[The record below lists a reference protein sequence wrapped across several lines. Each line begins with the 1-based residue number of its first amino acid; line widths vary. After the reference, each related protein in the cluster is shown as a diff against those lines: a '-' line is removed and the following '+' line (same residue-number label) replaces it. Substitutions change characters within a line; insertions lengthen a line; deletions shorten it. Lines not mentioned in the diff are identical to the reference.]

1 MDIFQRTSG
10 KITQIAAAVILIVLS
25 FSNAEFAEAQS
36 TAQVNIIG
44 IPQILPSPFISD
56 FESNVFGGTYQVQ
69 VNLIGGG
76 VLEERI
82 RFRVRLTLDGEILI
96 DEDSLPVELTQG
108 MNMLTPF
115 PDNVFF
121 DVSLANVLDKLPGS
135 RIRQAYQTGAFP
147 EGNYTLTIEPIFT
160 QSGAPAGAPGVA
172 NFTVLYPQP
181 PILIAPSDE
190 SLLAESMSVPVFSW
204 SPVMGPP
211 GTSFEYEFLL
221 VQLFDGQSPGDALVS
236 NRAHAEATLMN
247 NIFPYTPDNLPLEVG
262 QSYAWQ
268 ITARDVNGQI
278 PVKNDGKSEIYT
290 FTYGDEEDDEA
301 EDEDG
306 PPTIVS
312 PVPDFGPITPFIPV
326 ITISGNV
333 RGRFSYTEGSQS
345 NAVFS
350 PSDLLEMDDLGI
362 SELANAI
369 DDPNYELNPNLLN
382 GKKAFTNSVK
392 NSVNNSQFS
401 KTTNINGQSG
411 STGNFVA
418 PVFSG
423 GKSKG
428 IQTGNFDNEPIDIQ
442 NEIADISDMATY
454 FAHEKAD
461 VKLIYKEEDGS
472 EKVVATAETNENGE
486 FTLSVAPS
494 ELAGLMQTK
503 ETSEGG
509 DISALNNFNNFNDA
523 TNIQQQR
530 ERFEGLDIALTSLFV
545 VVEDPYFAYN
555 SETSVTVSTS
565 SAKNYN
571 IGTIRGTALTYRF
584 RPEVTDAENGREV
597 SDAKVEVFRM
607 SNRYDMDP
615 VLAREGFPL
624 EEEEKG
630 TEQQINNLT
639 LTKVAEGQA
648 GNQITRLFPR
658 KKGATDVYH
667 VKISAEG
674 YNPYFTAF
682 AASPQ
687 LDEGDVAIIN
697 RAYELQKAPP
707 VVEGRV
713 VRRDTR
719 SPMTNVPV
727 VLAQSGGDDENTY
740 VTTTDDDGR
749 FTISEIEPMDSEYT
763 LIVDG
768 PKVST
773 YEEELLLNENGI
785 VRTIDPLLVD
795 PTLVTVAGKVV
806 NDKDVPL
813 ANATVRWAEGG
824 NPVQTDQ
831 QGRFVLANTIG
842 THTLQIKKIGH
853 RDHEVSVTI
862 DDPDEIDYSSLIDDA
877 VGNWRTDSPKSI
889 GQGTGKWASN
899 LNNIE
904 SFQIGETEKNDPD
917 DSGFDAGSIGYT
929 GNMSQSFNFSDGEIQ
944 EIVNSNN
951 LNMTNGEFGNLAAY
965 FTDMIG
971 DEGSPS
977 EEIKDL
983 GTIVINRAVGKLR
996 LTVTD
1001 AGTSNPIENAEV
1013 LVGNDE
1019 TTGST
1024 DDSGEIY
1031 FDEAP
1036 GGNVP
1041 VRITGPESTNYV
1053 PFSTEITI
1061 TDNGEVTESTVQ
1073 LETGARATGTVTAAG
1088 TGVEEATVRLEGRD
1102 DISVKTADD
1111 GSYTLAGIPV
1121 GEWTLKVSKSGYV
1134 GTSESATFAEDEN
1147 KTIDFSLQDSGFD
1160 IAKLLGF
1167 EIEVDELAVD
1177 SDTTISG
1184 AFVSIS
1190 SNDLITVNEDLRL
1203 PFRNINVYEENG
1215 ELKPVGGE
1223 VQTDA
1228 STVSARLFD
1237 FLHVNIS
1244 SSNGLMVRQR
1254 TIPSSVGFVAGKVE
1268 ADYESTFTSATGW
1281 NWPDGTDQ
1289 FLQLPN
1295 VSDLPD
1301 GVGEEELVAITSDG
1315 SFPFPDIST
1324 TDFELNFGSAS
1335 ETLDL
1340 FGFDVTLTM
1349 SESILKND
1357 GLHLMGEV
1365 TLADIPLLDEAT
1377 ISMEQLWIGIDGS
1390 VREASLELDPTPEL
1404 ALANWKMEL
1413 MSGTLSELGFAL
1425 GGNLEFTIPG
1435 SDPTEISFSDLSIA
1449 PDQLF
1454 GGQFTLPQG
1463 GVDLFGIVAL
1473 ETKAGTDIS
1482 FGKVQNED
1490 VYFVSGGGTISL
1502 PKYIDKS
1509 LEFPDFMIR
1518 TDGQFNASIAANFEA
1533 DFFGLADMTVTGV
1546 EFRNTGAPSIFVDGQ
1561 FGLRAI
1567 PMINAQAGGLTYR
1580 RGGNVSFDEI
1590 DLDFDLGA
1598 IGDVGVGIGLI
1609 DEANRKGFSGNG
1621 NVNIS
1626 GTPINAGI
1634 EFMYEQVPGGISFG
1648 ADFQAGI
1655 PPIPLGN
1662 FTIEEVGGGFGF
1674 NTSNNG
1680 FRVTVTGA
1688 VSAAPGTGSA
1698 IALNPLEVTV
1708 RSGPVIEG
1716 FAALSV
1722 MEQNIAD
1729 ASLLIDFPNRLFD
1742 VEARVGFDS
1751 LDDVNIQVE
1760 GASRIVLSGAPNDT
1774 YWMMGTRFNAEL
1786 LGLFDA
1792 NANILAAWGLN
1803 MNAHPEYSEYTD
1815 FVSDDFIT
1823 GGEISGVHLDVGTEF
1838 GIRRSDQE
1846 CVSFG
1851 VGKAC
1856 AYFWNSTRC
1865 QLNADFGGGNYGFF
1879 LGSNWE
1885 GGGSVTL
1892 LGTDI
1897 AGADIE
1903 ASGEISGSYIN
1914 NVWSANGR
1922 ASGSVRAYIGDCRV
1936 GCQTKFCWPSCGL
1949 FDCPVPKGASL
1960 CVSAAVEVDY
1970 RSNRGLQ
1977 VSLDL

>member
-1 MDIFQRTSG
+1 MNILQNTVG
-10 KITQIAAAVILIVLS
+10 KMVRILTAAIVILFGLLYTEQ
-25 FSNAEFAEAQS
+25 AAAQS

-69 VNLIGGG
+69 VNVLGGG
-76 VLEERI
+76 LPSERI
-82 RFRVRLTLDGEILI
+82 RFRVRLTLDGEILV
-96 DEDSLPVELTQG
+96 DEESLPVDLEPG

-115 PDNVFF
+115 PDNAFF
-121 DVSLANVLDKLPGS
+121 DVSFANVLDKLPGS
-135 RIRQAYQTGAFP
+135 RIRQAYQSGALP
-147 EGNYTLTIEPIFT
+147 EGNYTLVIEPILA

-204 SPVMGPP
+204 SPIMGPP

-221 VQLFDGQSPGDALVS
+221 VQLFDDQSVGDALVS
-236 NRAHAEATLMN
+236 NRAHAEATVNN
-247 NIFPYTPDNLPLEVG
+247 NIFPYTPVNLPLEVG
-262 QSYAWQ
+262 ESYAWQ

-290 FTYGDEEDDEA
+290 FTYGDEEDDPDDL
-301 EDEDG
+301 DE
-306 PPTIVS
+306 PPVIVS
-312 PVPDFGPITPFIPV
+312 PVPDFEPITPFIPV
-326 ITISGNV
+326 TTITGNV
-333 RGRFSYTEGSQS
+333 RWRFSYTEGSQS
-345 NAVFS
+345 NATLN
-350 PSDLLEMDDLGI
+350 PSDFWEMDDLGLP
-362 SELANAI
+362 ELAHAL
-369 DDPNYELNPNLLN
+369 DDPNYELNPNLL
-382 GKKAFTNSVK
+382 GGRTAFTNSVK
-392 NSVNNSQFS
+392 NSVNGGQFS
-401 KTTNINGQSG
+401 SNTG
-411 STGNFVA
+411 SVSRNTENVVA
-418 PVFSG
+418 PVFGG
-423 GKSKG
+423 GKSMG
-428 IQTGNFDNEPIDIQ
+428 VQAGNFRDEPIAVQ
-442 NEIADISDMATY
+442 NEIADISEMATY
-454 FAHEKAD
+454 YAHEEAQ
-461 VKLIYKEEDGS
+461 VKLIYKEKDGS
-472 EKVVATAETNENGE
+472 EKVVATTETGENGE
-486 FTLSVAPS
+486 FTLAVAPS
-494 ELAGLMQTK
+494 ELAGLMQTN
-503 ETSEGG
+503 ESSEGG
-509 DISALNNFNNFNDA
+509 NIQALNNFNNFNDA
-523 TNIQQQR
+523 TNIRQQR
-530 ERFEGLDIALTSLFV
+530 ERFDNLDIALTNLYV

-555 SETSVTVSTS
+555 PETSVTVSTS

-571 IGTIRGTALTYRF
+571 VGTVRGTALTYRF
-584 RPEVTDAENGREV
+584 LPEVTDAENGRAV

-607 SNRYDMDP
+607 SNRYDLDP

-624 EEEEKG
+624 AEEERG
-630 TEQQINNLT
+630 TEQRINNLT
-639 LTKVAEGQA
+639 LTKVAEGEP
-648 GNQITRLFPR
+648 GRQITRLFPR

-674 YNPYFTAF
+674 YKPYFTAF

-687 LDEGDVAIIN
+687 LAEGDVAIIN

-727 VLAQSGGDDENTY
+727 VLAPPGSNESGAY
-740 VTTTDDDGR
+740 VTTTDDEGR
-749 FTISEIEPMDSEYT
+749 FTISDIEPRDSEYT
-763 LIVDG
+763 LIIDG
-768 PKVST
+768 PKVAT
-773 YEEELLLNENGI
+773 YQEELLLNENG
-785 VRTIDPLLVD
+785 VVMRRDPVLVD
-795 PTLVTVAGKVV
+795 PTLVTVAGKVL
-806 NDKDVPL
+806 NDKDTPVN
-813 ANATVRWAEGG
+813 NATVRWAEGG
-824 NPVQTDQ
+824 DPVQTDQ

-853 RDHEVSVTI
+853 RDEEVTVTI
-862 DDPDEIDYSSLIDDA
+862 DDPDAIDYSSLIDDTA
-877 VGNWRTDSPKSI
+877 SNWRVESPKEI
-889 GQGTGKWASN
+889 GRSAGKWVAN
-899 LNNIE
+899 LNSIE
-904 SFQIGETEKNDPD
+904 SFQIGETKKNDPGS
-917 DSGFDAGSIGYT
+917 SGFDAGNIGYT
-929 GNMSQSFNFSDGEIQ
+929 GNLSQSFNFTDSEVQ
-944 EIVNSNN
+944 NIVNENN
-951 LNMTNGEFGNLAAY
+951 LNMTNNQFGNLAAY
-965 FTDMIG
+965 LTDLIG
-971 DEGSPS
+971 EEGSPS
-977 EEIKDL
+977 EEIMDL
-983 GTIVINRAVGKLR
+983 GTIIINRAVGKLR

-1001 AGTSNPIENAEV
+1001 AGTSNPIEDAEV

-1024 DDSGEIY
+1024 DGSGEIY

-1041 VRITGPESTNYV
+1041 VKIKGPASTNYV

-1061 TDNGEVTESTVQ
+1061 TDNGDVTEANVQ
-1073 LETGARATGTVTAAG
+1073 LENGARATGTVSAAG
-1088 TGVEEATVRLEGRD
+1088 NSVEGATVRLEGRD
-1102 DISVKTADD
+1102 DISVKTDDD
-1111 GSYTLAGIPV
+1111 GSYTLVGIPV
-1121 GEWTLKVSKSGYV
+1121 GEWTLKVSKSGFV
-1134 GTSESATFAEDEN
+1134 GASEVATFSEDEN
-1147 KTIDFSLQDSGFD
+1147 KTINFTLQDSGFD
-1160 IAKLLGF
+1160 IATLLGF
-1167 EIEVDELAVD
+1167 EIEVDDLSVD

-1190 SNDLITVNEDLRL
+1190 SNDLITVDDDLRL
-1203 PFRNINVYEENG
+1203 PFTNINVYEENG

-1228 STVSARLFD
+1228 STLSARLFD
-1237 FLHVNIS
+1237 FLHVNVNS
-1244 SSNGLMVRQR
+1244 SSGLIVRQR

-1268 ADYESTFTSATGW
+1268 VDYESTFTSATGW
-1281 NWPDGTDQ
+1281 TWPNAADQ

-1295 VSDLPD
+1295 VSDLPE

-1315 SFPFPDIST
+1315 SFPFPDINI

-1349 SESILKND
+1349 SESVLKND
-1357 GLHLMGEV
+1357 GIHLQGDV
-1365 TLADIPLLDEAT
+1365 TLADIPLMDEASIT
-1377 ISMEQLWIGIDGS
+1377 VEQLWIGIDGS
-1390 VREASLELDPTPEL
+1390 IREASLALDPTPEI

-1435 SDPTEISFSDLSIA
+1435 SYPTDISFSDLSIS

-1482 FGKVQNED
+1482 FGKVQNQD
-1490 VYFVSGGGTISL
+1490 VYYVSGGGTISL

-1518 TDGQFNASIAANFEA
+1518 TDGKFTASIAANFEA

-1546 EFRNTGAPSIFVDGQ
+1546 EFRNSGTPSIFVDGQ

-1580 RGGNVSFDEI
+1580 RGGSVSFDEI

-1598 IGDVGVGIGLI
+1598 IGEVGVGIGLI
-1609 DEANRKGFSGNG
+1609 DEASRKGFSGNG

-1634 EFMYEQVPGGISFG
+1634 DFMYEQVPGGISFG

-1655 PPIPLGN
+1655 PPIPVGN

-1674 NTSNNG
+1674 DTSNNG

-1708 RSGPVIEG
+1708 KSGPVIEG

-1751 LDDVNIQVE
+1751 LEDVNIQVD

-1774 YWMMGTRFNAEL
+1774 YWMVGTRFSAEL

-1792 NANILAAWGLN
+1792 NANILAAWDLN
-1803 MNAHPEYSEYTD
+1803 VNAHPEYSEYTN

-1823 GGEISGVHLDVGTEF
+1823 GGKISGVHLDVSTEF
-1838 GIRRSDQE
+1838 GIRKSDQE
-1846 CVSFG
+1846 CVDFA

-1856 AYFWNSTRC
+1856 AYFWNSTQC
-1865 QLNADFGGGNYGFF
+1865 QLNADFGGGNFGFF

-1892 LGTDI
+1892 LGTNI
-1897 AGADIE
+1897 GGADIE
-1903 ASGEISGSYIN
+1903 ASGSISGSYMN
-1914 NVWSANGR
+1914 NVWSANGS
-1922 ASGSVRAYIGDCRV
+1922 ASGSVSAYIGDCRV

-1960 CVSAAVEVDY
+1960 CASASIDVDY
-1970 RSNRGLQ
+1970 RSNRGIQ

>member
-1 MDIFQRTSG
+1 MNILQKESG
-10 KITQIAAAVILIVLS
+10 KIMRIITAVILIVSS
-25 FSNAEFAEAQS
+25 FFIAEPGQAQP

-44 IPQILPSPFISD
+44 IPQVLPSPFISD
-56 FESNVFGGTYQVQ
+56 FEANVFGGTYQVQ
-69 VNLIGGG
+69 VN
-76 VLEERI
+76 VLGAGALSERI
-82 RFRVRLTLDGEILI
+82 RFRVRLTLDGEILV
-96 DEDSLPVELTQG
+96 DEESLPVDLNQG

-121 DVSLANVLDKLPGS
+121 DVSLADVLDKLPGS

-147 EGNYTLTIEPIFT
+147 EGNYTLTIEPILA

-172 NFTVLYPQP
+172 NFSVLYPQP

-204 SPVMGPP
+204 SPIMGPP

-221 VQLFDGQSPGDALVS
+221 VQLFEGQSPGDALVS
-236 NRAHAEATLMN
+236 NRAHAEATLMS

-262 QSYAWQ
+262 ESYAWQ

-290 FTYGDEEDDEA
+290 FTYGDDEDDES
-301 EDEDG
+301 EEEDG

-312 PVPDFGPITPFIPV
+312 PVPDFEPITPFIPV
-326 ITISGNV
+326 TTISGNV
-333 RGRFSYTEGSQS
+333 RWRFSPSEGSQS
-345 NAVFS
+345 TATLN
-350 PSDLLEMDDLGI
+350 PSDLAEMDDIGLP
-362 SELANAI
+362 ELANAL
-369 DDPNYELNPNLLN
+369 DDPNYELNPDLLN
-382 GKKAFTNSVK
+382 GNKAFTNRVK
-392 NSVNNSQFS
+392 NSVNNNQFS
-401 KTTNINGQSG
+401 IGSESESTNNV
-411 STGNFVA
+411 VA
-418 PVFSG
+418 PVFG
-423 GKSKG
+423 GGNSMG
-428 IQTGNFDNEPIDIQ
+428 VQTGNFDNEPIAVQ
-442 NEIADISDMATY
+442 NELADISELATY
-454 FAHEKAD
+454 NAHEDAD
-461 VKLIYKEEDGS
+461 VKLIYRESDGS
-472 EKVVATAETNENGE
+472 EKVVATSQTNENGE
-486 FTLSVAPS
+486 FTLTIAPS
-494 ELAGLMQTK
+494 ELANLMQSN
-503 ETSEGG
+503 ESSEGG
-509 DISALNNFNNFNDA
+509 NIQALNNFNNFNDA
-523 TNIQQQR
+523 TNIQQQT
-530 ERFEGLDIALTSLFV
+530 ERFENLDIALTNLYV
-545 VVEDPYFAYN
+545 VVDDPYFAYD

-571 IGTIRGTALTYRF
+571 VGTIRGTALTYRLL
-584 RPEVTDAENGREV
+584 PEVTDAENSREI
-597 SDAKVEVFRM
+597 SDARVEVFRM
-607 SNRYDMDP
+607 SNRYDLDP
-615 VLAREGFPL
+615 VLESEGFPL
-624 EEEEKG
+624 GEEERGSE
-630 TEQQINNLT
+630 ENINNLT
-639 LTKVAEGQA
+639 LTKVAEQSA
-648 GNQITRLFPR
+648 GSQITRLFPR

-687 LDEGDVAIIN
+687 LEEGDVAIIN
-697 RAYELQKAPP
+697 RSYELQKAPP

-713 VRRDTR
+713 VRRDTQ
-719 SPMTNVPV
+719 SPMSNVPV
-727 VLAQSGGDDENTY
+727 VLSPPGGDESGTY
-740 VTTTDDDGR
+740 VATTDSDGR
-749 FTISEIEPMDSEYT
+749 FTISGIEPRESEYT

-768 PKVST
+768 PKVAT
-773 YEEELLLNENGI
+773 YQQEMLLNENGI

-795 PTLVTVAGKVV
+795 PTLVTVAGKVL
-806 NDKDVPL
+806 NDKDIAVS
-813 ANATVRWAEGG
+813 NATVRWAAGG
-824 NPVQTDQ
+824 DPVQTDQ
-831 QGRFVLANTIG
+831 HGRFVLANTIG
-842 THTLQIKKIGH
+842 THTLRINKIGH
-853 RDHEVSVTI
+853 RDHEITVTI
-862 DDPDEIDYSSLIDDA
+862 DDPDAIDYSSLIDQA
-877 VGNWRTDSPKSI
+877 GANWRENSPKSI
-889 GQGTGKWASN
+889 GQGTAKWAAN

-904 SFQIGETEKNDPD
+904 SFQIGETEKNMSEDG
-917 DSGFDAGSIGYT
+917 GFDAGSIGYT
-929 GNMSQSFNFSDGEIQ
+929 GNLNQSFDFTDNEVQD
-944 EIVNSNN
+944 IVNENN
-951 LNMTNGEFGNLAAY
+951 LGMTASEFSNLASY
-965 FTDMIG
+965 FTDLIG
-971 DEGSPS
+971 EDGTPS
-977 EEIKDL
+977 EEVMDL
-983 GTIVINRAVGKLR
+983 GTIIINRSVGKLR

-1001 AGTSNPIENAEV
+1001 ANTTNAIENAEV
-1013 LVGNDE
+1013 TVGGDE
-1019 TTGST
+1019 TAGNT
-1024 DDSGEIY
+1024 DSSGEVY

-1041 VRITGPESTNYV
+1041 VRITGPAASNYV
-1053 PFSTEITI
+1053 PLTTEISI
-1061 TDNGEVTESTVQ
+1061 SDNGEVTEASVQ
-1073 LETGARATGTVTAAG
+1073 LETGARATGVVTAAG
-1088 TGVEEATVRLEGRD
+1088 SSVEGATVRLEGRE
-1102 DISVKTADD
+1102 DITAKTADD
-1111 GSYTLAGIPV
+1111 GNYTLAGIPV
-1121 GEWTLKVSKSGYV
+1121 GEWTLKVSKTGFV
-1134 GTSESATFAEDEN
+1134 GDSETATFSEDEN
-1147 KTIDFSLQDSGFD
+1147 KTIDFNLQDSGFD
-1160 IAKLLGF
+1160 IATLLGF
-1167 EIEVDELAVD
+1167 DIEVDELSVD
-1177 SDTTISG
+1177 SDTTITG

-1190 SNDLITVNEDLRL
+1190 SNDLMTVDNDLRL
-1203 PFRNINVYEENG
+1203 PFSNINVYEENG

-1228 STVSARLFD
+1228 SSLSARLFD
-1237 FLHVNIS
+1237 FLHVNVNS
-1244 SSNGLMVRQR
+1244 SSGLIVRQR
-1254 TIPSSVGFVAGKVE
+1254 TIPSSTGFVAGKVE
-1268 ADYESTFTSATGW
+1268 VDYESTFTSATGW
-1281 NWPDGTDQ
+1281 TWPNAADQ

-1301 GVGEEELVAITSDG
+1301 GVGEEELVVLTSDG
-1315 SFPFPDIST
+1315 SFPFPDISM

-1349 SESILKND
+1349 SESVLKND
-1357 GLHLMGEV
+1357 GFHLQGDV
-1365 TLADIPLLDEAT
+1365 TLADIPLMDQASITLD
-1377 ISMEQLWIGIDGS
+1377 QLWIGVDGA
-1390 VREASLELDPTPEL
+1390 VREASLQLDPTPEI

-1425 GGNLEFTIPG
+1425 GGNLEFTMPG
-1435 SDPTEISFSDLSIA
+1435 SDPTDLSFSDLSIS

-1502 PKYIDKS
+1502 PKYVDKK

-1518 TDGQFNASIAANFEA
+1518 TDGQFTANIAANFEA

-1546 EFRNTGAPSIFVDGQ
+1546 EFNNTTSDRSIYVDGQ

-1580 RGGNVSFDEI
+1580 PGGSVSFDEI

-1598 IGDVGVGIGLI
+1598 IGEVGVGIGLI
-1609 DEANRKGFSGNG
+1609 DEANRRGFSGNG

-1626 GTPINAGI
+1626 GTPINAEI
-1634 EFMYEQVPGGISFG
+1634 DFMYEQVPGGISFG

-1655 PPIPLGN
+1655 PPIPVGN

-1674 NTSNNG
+1674 DTSNNG

-1698 IALNPLEVTV
+1698 ISLNPLEVTV
-1708 RSGPVIEG
+1708 KSGPVIEG

-1722 MEQNIAD
+1722 MEQSVAD

-1751 LDDVNIQVE
+1751 LDDVNIQVD

-1786 LGLFDA
+1786 LGLFNA
-1792 NANILAAWGLN
+1792 NANILAAWGLDV
-1803 MNAHPEYSEYTD
+1803 NAHPEYSEYTD

-1970 RSNRGLQ
+1970 RSNRGMQ
-1977 VSLDL
+1977 ISLDL